1 MLLTLTYVCGRN
13 VKRFLSM
20 RSISQNTPSLNM
32 SESDNIQKCVRIVFI
47 SDTHSKHCG
56 LGELPWGDV
65 LIHAGDFTDKRPP
78 RVEEYKDFVDWF
90 SAQPHRHK
98 ILISGNRDSLMDTE
112 TIMKHN
118 IKSSFWMKQIQ
129 AYVKDEQR
137 IKYLEDEL
145 YQIPMS
151 DKKTLGIYGTPWTAL
166 YGKPGK
172 GFQIAR
178 TELAAKWTKI
188 PSGVDILVT
197 HMPPHGVL
205 DQNSGKV
212 RAGCPDLAA
221 TVMTR
226 IRPRIHVFGHI
237 HESSGVSKIGG
248 TLFINAASKIPKSK
262 LLNKPIIVDYSIE
275 NTRCEVKVK
284 S

>member
-1 MLLTLTYVCGRN
+1 
-13 VKRFLSM
+13 
-20 RSISQNTPSLNM
+20 
-32 SESDNIQKCVRIVFI
+32 
-47 SDTHSKHCG
+47 
-56 LGELPWGDV
+56 
-65 LIHAGDFTDKRPP
+65 
-78 RVEEYKDFVDWF
+78 
-90 SAQPHRHK
+90 
-98 ILISGNRDSLMDTE
+98 
-112 TIMKHN
+112 
-118 IKSSFWMKQIQ
+118 MKQIQ

-212 RAGCPDLAA
+212 RAGCPDLAT

-248 TLFINAASKIPKSK
+248 ILFINAASKIPKSK

-275 NTRCEVKVK
+275 NTSREVTIIN
-284 S
+284 

>member
-1 MLLTLTYVCGRN
+1 
-13 VKRFLSM
+13 
-20 RSISQNTPSLNM
+20 M
-32 SESDNIQKCVRIVFI
+32 SE
-47 SDTHSKHCG
+47 
-56 LGELPWGDV
+56 
-65 LIHAGDFTDKRPP
+65 DK
-78 RVEEYKDFVDWF
+78 
-90 SAQPHRHK
+90 S
-98 ILISGNRDSLMDTE
+98 
-112 TIMKHN
+112 
-118 IKSSFWMKQIQ
+118 IK
-129 AYVKDEQR
+129 
-137 IKYLEDEL
+137 
-145 YQIPMS
+145 
-151 DKKTLGIYGTPWTAL
+151 IYGSPWTAL

-172 GFQIAR
+172 GFQIPR
-178 TELAAKWTKI
+178 TELGTKWTQI
-188 PSGVDILVT
+188 PEGVDILVT

-212 RAGCPDLAA
+212 RAGCPDLAN

-275 NTRCEVKVK
+275 NSSQVTVI